1 MSGELKK
8 ALAGQLAPDELDRLI
23 RSYDI
28 VGDMAII
35 IIPEELLAR
44 KRQIADTILTLHK
57 NIRVVA
63 RRAGHYDGEFRLL
76 PLEVIG
82 GEERRETL
90 HRENGVRL
98 LLNPEK
104 VYYSVRS
111 GNERR
116 RVAALVR
123 EGERVLVLFSG
134 IGPYPLV
141 IGRIQPQCQVVGI
154 EKNPEAYAY
163 AVKNLTYNKKIHNVS
178 FIHGDVREKLPQ
190 LGGGFDRIIMPL
202 PKSAGDFLDLAL
214 GGLRRGGWLHF
225 YDLQEKGGFAGAVE
239 KIGQACRRNGR
250 ELATSSVTVAG
261 HCSPRLFRVC
271 VDARIG

>member
-8 ALAGQLAPDELDRLI
+8 ALAGQLSSDELDRLV

-35 IIPEELLAR
+35 IIPEELHAR
-44 KRQIADTILTLHK
+44 RRQIADIILALHK

-63 RRAGHYDGEFRLL
+63 RRAGHYGGEFRVL
-76 PLEVIG
+76 PLEIIG

-111 GNERR
+111 GNERK

-141 IGRIQPQCQVVGI
+141 IGRTQSLCQVIGI
-154 EKNPEAYAY
+154 EKNPEAHAY
-163 AVKNLTYNKKIHNVS
+163 AVINLSYNKKIGNVS
-178 FIHGDVREKLPQ
+178 FIHGDVRERLPQ

-202 PKSAGDFLDLAL
+202 PKSAGDYLDLAL

-225 YDLQEKGGFAGAVE
+225 YDLQEKGGFAGAIE
-239 KIGQACRRNGR
+239 KIGHACRRNGR
-250 ELATSSVTVAG
+250 ELATASVTVAG

>member
-1 MSGELKK
+1 MSAELKK
-8 ALAGQLAPDELDRLI
+8 ALAGQLSPEELDRLVGA
-23 RSYDI
+23 YDI

-35 IIPEELLAR
+35 IVPEELLHR
-44 KRQIADTILTLHK
+44 KRQIADTILALHK

-63 RRAGHYDGEFRLL
+63 RRAGHYDGEFRVL
-76 PLEVIG
+76 PLEIIG

-111 GNERR
+111 GNERK

-123 EGERVLVLFSG
+123 YGERVLVLFSG

-141 IGRIQPQCQVVGI
+141 IGRIQPRCQVVGI
-154 EKNPEAYAY
+154 EKNPEAHAY
-163 AVKNLTYNKKIHNVS
+163 AVKNLSYNKKITNVS

-190 LGGGFDRIIMPL
+190 LGRVFDRIIMPL

-214 GGLRRGGWLHF
+214 GGLCRDGWLHF
-225 YDLQEKGGFAGAVE
+225 YDLQEKGGFTGAVE

-250 ELATSSVTVAG
+250 ELATASVTVAG